1 MGAQNRV
8 STHLS
13 EKNTSVYE
21 KNTVHPEK
29 LLKKTHEINYQNPS
43 FFSFS
48 SVIIRKSNAYRLFVR
63 DEENKSRAV

>member
-43 FFSFS
+43 FFFFF
-48 SVIIRKSNAYRLFVR
+48 IGDYKKEQRIPFVC
-63 DEENKSRAV
+63 S